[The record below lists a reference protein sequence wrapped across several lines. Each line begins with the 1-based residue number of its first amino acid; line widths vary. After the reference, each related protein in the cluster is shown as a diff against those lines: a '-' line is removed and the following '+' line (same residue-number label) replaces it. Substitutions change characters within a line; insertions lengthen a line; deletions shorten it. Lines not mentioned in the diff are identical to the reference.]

1 MVDVEQLQL
10 CLNIP
15 GHVWNTLEQNSNDE
29 EEMRQECI
37 HYYWNYSP
45 DSLWSWHYLGG
56 ELHYQGEETALE
68 AAKAF
73 IQRAP
78 GTCGCGM
85 CMY

>member
-1 MVDVEQLQL
+1 MEQLQW

-15 GHVWNTLEQNSNDE
+15 DHVWVTLEQNSNDE
-29 EEMRQECI
+29 EEIRQEYI
-37 HYYWNYSP
+37 HYYRNYSP
-45 DSLWSWHYLGG
+45 YSLWSWHYLVG
-56 ELHYQGEETALE
+56 ELHYRREETALE